1 MLGFVLSF
9 LVGISSVSAQTA
21 NACFEADEVPA
32 TPAACCRICT
42 TGKACGNSCIN
53 RQLECHQPTGCACDG

>member
-9 LVGISSVSAQTA
+9 LMGIGSAGMQPA
-21 NACFEADEVPA
+21 NACIEIEDA
-32 TPAACCRICT
+32 TPMACCRICT